1 MKISC
6 AIVDDNIESV
16 KILKSHVAKVPY
28 LNLIGGYTNAVE
40 AMKGFREHSI
50 DLLFMG
56 IRMRNCY
63 LRRLV
68 SFLLLHLVN
77 MR

>member
-16 KILKSHVAKVPY
+16 EILKSHVAKVPY

-40 AMKGFREHSI
+40 AMKGFRNI
-50 DLLFMG
+50 LLICFSWVFV
-56 IRMRNCY
+56 C
-63 LRRLV
+63 
-68 SFLLLHLVN
+68 SS
-77 MR
+77 

>member
-16 KILKSHVAKVPY
+16 EILKSHVAKVPY

-50 DLLFMG
+50 DLLFNG
-56 IRMRNCY
+56 YSYAAVEWLGTCENAT
-63 LRRLV
+63 
-68 SFLLLHLVN
+68 
-77 MR
+77 